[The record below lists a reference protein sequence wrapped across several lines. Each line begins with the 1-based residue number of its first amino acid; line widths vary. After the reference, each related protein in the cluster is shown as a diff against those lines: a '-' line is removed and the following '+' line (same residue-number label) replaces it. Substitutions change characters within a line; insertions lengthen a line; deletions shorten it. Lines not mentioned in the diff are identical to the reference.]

1 MESGIEDKG
10 TEALIAERNH
20 GRRCAAWYH
29 NPINLVKKPNVTH
42 SLKEQE
48 LEVVLHFLLD
58 FLSGHQLQRDL
69 LVLLLLE
76 LHLWVAPELQLAEFV
91 LHDQPALD
99 CFLFDPLHPYF

>member
-1 MESGIEDKG
+1 M
-10 TEALIAERNH
+10 R
-20 GRRCAAWYH
+20 
-29 NPINLVKKPNVTH
+29 
-42 SLKEQE
+42 
-48 LEVVLHFLLD
+48 D

-69 LVLLLLE
+69 LVPLLLE